1 MAKSAASV
9 TSHLHAVLVAT
20 YALAV
25 KTHAAHWN
33 VTGAQFFALHEAF
46 ASQYEALFEAADDL
60 AERLRALGEK
70 APAGIKALAK
80 ASDLDDLD
88 GHDGLALVKTL
99 HADHVALTALL
110 KKAISAAQDAG
121 DEATADLLIG
131 RTEAHDK
138 TAWML
143 KATLG

>member
-1 MAKSAASV
+1 MSKVHDALTDQLGQILAD
-9 TSHLHAVLVAT
+9 T

-33 VTGAQFFALHEAF
+33 VSGPQFFFLHEAF
-46 ASQYEALFEAADDL
+46 GAQYAALFEAADEL
-60 AERLRALGEK
+60 AERLRALGDK

-80 ASDLDDLD
+80 AT
-88 GHDGLALVKTL
+88 GLEDTGSSEALKLVKDL
-99 HADHVALTALL
+99 YADHVTLAKTLSGAVGL
-110 KKAISAAQDAG
+110 AQDDH

-131 RTEAHDK
+131 RIADHEK